1 MVESLLFRRKH
12 FKKSKILKCYMNL
25 AFFTLLK
32 LITEGLV
39 HIMQGHQNPVQF
51 IISDPYWGVLE
62 RDEKSSPC
70 INLEIGSQISDRN
83 YIIKKSQPLSY
94 STVII

>member
-1 MVESLLFRRKH
+1 MLYEPGIF
-12 FKKSKILKCYMNL
+12 Y
-25 AFFTLLK
+25 FTL
-32 LITEGLV
+32 V
-39 HIMQGHQNPVQF
+39 NYRRASHIMQGHQNPVQF

-62 RDEKSSPC
+62 RDQKSSPC
-70 INLEIGSQISDRN
+70 INLEIGSQISNSN